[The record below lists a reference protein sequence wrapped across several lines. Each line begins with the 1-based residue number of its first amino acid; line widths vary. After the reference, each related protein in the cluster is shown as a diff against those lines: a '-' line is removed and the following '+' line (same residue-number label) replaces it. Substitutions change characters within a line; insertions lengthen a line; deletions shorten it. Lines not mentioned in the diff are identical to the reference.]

1 MERRWGILLMAYGG
15 PNSLDEVEP
24 YYTHILRGRKPS
36 AEMLHELM
44 ERYRSI
50 GGKSPINDITFAQAQ
65 LLQEQLNTCPTSL
78 APHPVAVYVGMK
90 HWHPY
95 IAEAIERM
103 ASDGITDAVGIILAP
118 HYSRRSVAEY
128 IGYAKEALE
137 RLGNSIR
144 FRFVESWA
152 THPLLV
158 RCFAEKVR
166 KAWAQFDEAE
176 RDKVQLLFTAHSLPQ
191 RILEWNDPYPD
202 ELRRTCE
209 AVAQSVGAF
218 YWRFAYQSASGTDWL
233 GPDILEVLEEL
244 AGQGHRYVLVAPI
257 GFLCDHLE
265 VLYDIDIEAQQKA
278 QGLGI
283 KLRRIE
289 MPNTD
294 PLLIGALADIAQKAM
309 SGVEDGFRLV
319 REAT

>member
-1 MERRWGILLMAYGG
+1 
-15 PNSLDEVEP
+15 
-24 YYTHILRGRKPS
+24 
-36 AEMLHELM
+36 
-44 ERYRSI
+44 
-50 GGKSPINDITFAQAQ
+50 
-65 LLQEQLNTCPTSL
+65 
-78 APHPVAVYVGMK
+78 MK

-103 ASDGITDAVGIILAP
+103 ATDGVTDAVGIILAP

-128 IGYAKEALE
+128 IGYATEALE
-137 RLGNSIR
+137 RLGNPIR

-209 AVAQSVGAF
+209 AVAQALDIPD
-218 YWRFAYQSASGTDWL
+218 WHFAYQSASGTDWL
-233 GPDILEVLEEL
+233 GPDILEVLDEL

-265 VLYDIDIEAQQKA
+265 VLYDIDMEAQEKA
-278 QGLGI
+278 RELGI

-294 PLLIGALADIAQKAM
+294 PLLISALADIAQKAM
-309 SGVEDGFRLV
+309 SGVEDGFRLA
-319 REAT
+319 RKAA

>member
-1 MERRWGILLMAYGG
+1 MGDKTGILLMAYGG
-15 PNSLDEVEP
+15 PTSLDEVEP
-24 YYTHILRGRKPS
+24 YYTHILRGRKPT

-44 ERYRSI
+44 ERYRAI

-65 LLQEQLNTCPTSL
+65 LLQERLNTRPPSL
-78 APHPVAVYVGMK
+78 VPRPVSVYVGMK

-103 ASDGITDAVGIILAP
+103 ATDGVTDAVGIILAP

-128 IGYAKEALE
+128 IGYATEALE
-137 RLGNSIR
+137 RLGNPIR

-176 RDKVQLLFTAHSLPQ
+176 RDKVQLLFTAHSLPR

-209 AVAQSVGAF
+209 AVAQTVGVSDRHLRLPKRQ
-218 YWRFAYQSASGTDWL
+218 WDR
-233 GPDILEVLEEL
+233 L
-244 AGQGHRYVLVAPI
+244 AR
-257 GFLCDHLE
+257 
-265 VLYDIDIEAQQKA
+265 
-278 QGLGI
+278 
-283 KLRRIE
+283 
-289 MPNTD
+289 
-294 PLLIGALADIAQKAM
+294 
-309 SGVEDGFRLV
+309 S
-319 REAT
+319 